1 MMNYYYSKLLIVV
14 LLIIAVKTTASAT
27 TYEFTVPGG
36 SQVFACR
43 VSYEVELAYAG
54 NEALKVNVSVETQG
68 PTDLESIAFESPDRN
83 KIDFREDGTNF
94 STTKETGLRTADYT
108 FFATIREG
116 VEPKK
121 YTVAI
126 VFKYPGQLPVRHSF
140 PLSVGV
146 RNKGKLNVLTDSVNA
161 LQFYTGITNR
171 YKIELENN
179 FQDYPANIRSI
190 AIRSV
195 PSDLVQDTTL
205 QLQDLSIGPLQRRS
219 IPVELKTAPMSFSN
233 LLNGFSESKLILQI
247 AYEDGNGRTITDLE
261 QPVKLRVKP
270 RDRILIVAILLG
282 VLTGALIKCLWH
294 KQAIW
299 QLDTLKGV
307 LFGLAVAFVALVAK
321 IKIIAFDISGAYDNP
336 AMLSIIGFVAALGG
350 LPILLSIF
358 SKSSPNQA
366 NAPAAAPATTGANSG
381 AARPIA

>member
-1 MMNYYYSKLLIVV
+1 MMNYSSKLLIVV
-14 LLIIAVKTTASAT
+14 LLIITAGTTASAT
-27 TYEFTVPGG
+27 TYEFNVVGG

-54 NEALKVNVSVETQG
+54 NEALKLNVSVETNG
-68 PTDLESIAFESPDRN
+68 AADLESIAFESPDRN
-83 KIDFREDGTNF
+83 KIDFKEDGTHF

-108 FFATIREG
+108 FFANIRDG

-121 YTVAI
+121 YSVTI

-140 PLSVGV
+140 PLSIGV
-146 RNKGKLNVLTDSVNA
+146 RNKGKLNVLTDSLNE

-195 PSDLVQDTTL
+195 PSDLVQDTTV
-205 QLQDLSIGPLQRRS
+205 QLEDLSIGPLQRRS
-219 IPVELKTAPMSFSN
+219 IPVELKIAPMSFSN

-270 RDRILIVAILLG
+270 RDRILIVAVFLG
-282 VLTGALIKCLWH
+282 VLAGALVKCLWQ
-294 KQAIW
+294 KLAIW

-307 LFGLAVAFVALVAK
+307 LFGLAVAFIALVAK
-321 IKIIAFDISGAYDNP
+321 IKIVAFDISGAYDNP
-336 AMLSIIGFVAALGG
+336 AMLAIIGFVAALGG

-358 SKSSPNQA
+358 SKSSNQSS
-366 NAPAAAPATTGANSG
+366 APAPTNTPNAAAKPAA
-381 AARPIA
+381 